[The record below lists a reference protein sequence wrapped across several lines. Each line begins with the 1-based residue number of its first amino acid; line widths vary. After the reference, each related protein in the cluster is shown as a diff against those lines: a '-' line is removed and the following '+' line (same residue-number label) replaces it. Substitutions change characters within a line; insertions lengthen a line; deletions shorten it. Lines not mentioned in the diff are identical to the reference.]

1 MKRFKKIIKDI
12 LWVTLPAIL
21 FCLLI
26 AEFVVFRF
34 IIPACQYPLYSYDE
48 HFKLL
53 HFQPASSGLFTAGRL
68 AEVRGRWRSNNFG
81 WNSEIDY
88 VPGIGK
94 KRPLVAV
101 VGDSYVEAF
110 QVDVDRRFPALLQ
123 SLMGDDYLVY
133 SFGISGAALSQYL
146 HMSRYVN
153 QVFNPQILVINVV
166 HNDFDESLANL
177 VRVPKFLQIAM
188 RNGAFTEVPPTPLQH
203 SIFTRILRLSAFFRY
218 VDQNCGLYN
227 LFNNIS
233 LLLNPPLKL
242 PTYNANIDV
251 DAVTRERELIRR
263 GARFLVATIR
273 AENPDKRVI
282 IQMDGPRFDI
292 YNNNLASSNVWW
304 LHEIMRDACR
314 DNRIE
319 FLDLTEP
326 FARHFKEFQQHFE
339 NQADWHWNKLG
350 HEVVAR
356 ALYDRLKETGA
367 LSRFT
372 K

>member
-1 MKRFKKIIKDI
+1 MQRFKNIIKNI

-21 FCLLI
+21 FCLVI
-26 AEFVVFRF
+26 AEVVFRF
-34 IIPACQYPLYSYDE
+34 IIPACEHPLYSYDE

-53 HFQPASSGLFTAGRL
+53 HLQPASSGLFTAGKF

-88 VPGIGK
+88 IPGIGK
-94 KRPLVAV
+94 ERPLVAV
-101 VGDSYVEAF
+101 IGDSYVEAM

-123 SLMGDDYLVY
+123 SLMGDDFLVY

-146 HMSRYVN
+146 HMSRYAN
-153 QVFNPQILVINVV
+153 QVFNPRILVINVV

-177 VRVPKFLQIAM
+177 VRVPRFLQIAM
-188 RNGAFTEVPPTPLQH
+188 QNGAFIEVAPTPFQQGT
-203 SIFTRILRLSAFFRY
+203 FTRICHLSAVVRY
-218 VDQNCGLYN
+218 LVQNCELYN
-227 LFNNIS
+227 LFDKID
-233 LLLNPPLKL
+233 LLLNPPQKL
-242 PTYNANIDV
+242 PNYNANIDV
-251 DAVTRERELIRR
+251 DAVARQRDLIRR

-292 YNNNLASSNVWW
+292 YNNNLANSNVWW

-326 FARHFKEFQQHFE
+326 FAGHFKVFREHFE

-356 ALYDRLKETGA
+356 ALYNRLKETGV
-367 LSRFT
+367 LSRSQ
-372 K
+372 